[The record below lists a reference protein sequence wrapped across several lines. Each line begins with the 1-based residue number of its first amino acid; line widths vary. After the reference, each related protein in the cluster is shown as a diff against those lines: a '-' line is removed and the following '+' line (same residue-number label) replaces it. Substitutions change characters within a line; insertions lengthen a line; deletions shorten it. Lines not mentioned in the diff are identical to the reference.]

1 MLLFEENQSQQSIG
15 SSTMTSNANHE
26 DRDEVDFVVR
36 SSYGSTEKKS
46 PDLISHTNG
55 GLPHLIKE
63 ITSKDS
69 GGEKKKKAQEKIPI
83 KSPLERLPIFR
94 SHMKKATTEC
104 AQKEVRP
111 KLCKNGT
118 SIAARLLGNTY
129 NTATATA
136 KKRSSLKRSTPVS
149 RTTNTERFH
158 KCVDIGGFEE
168 AQYQS
173 IEGHHDRDIS
183 ARALRSL
190 TKGLGKLL
198 RRRTDS
204 VNISTPDP
212 EYKVSY
218 LGNVLTGWAKGE
230 GCVEKPMS
238 TLWRNY
244 VQHYKPEVVMRI
256 KVSSSG
262 LKATTKQH
270 GLTEYWSHRITH
282 CAAPENFPKVFC
294 WIYRHEGRKLK
305 HELRCHAV
313 LCSKESIARDISVT
327 LQNNLFKA
335 LKEFRQDK
343 ISRQNARLS
352 LANSVYDNPTIPRR
366 KMLLSVG
373 GNNYKPPLERSK
385 SAPKLM
391 AIEEDVGEEEGAA
404 NETETTDTRACCR
417 EDSLYPAMTLGKRK
431 CRRGHSIRRTGRRG
445 VSFKMPIMEENNN
458 DCTEEELY
466 GQMDTKN
473 SFKTSTNG
481 GGSDEDFDS
490 LLGNE
495 PLIGELMSLFEMKLR
510 PPPKTLSLSDL
521 LDADDADR
529 PATPVKMN
537 RSLDALDKYS
547 DSEDEGTC
555 FNQNDILAML
565 RKESVRCSSPDSQTN
580 ELYGALRQR
589 SGSALRLNE
598 SLRSHKLTPVAA
610 GESDEP
616 QHPGKKVA
624 LESPPAMLRLSTGL
638 VHLDSDEGSISSGC
652 ETASTVTAN
661 TDEMNAKN
669 TSVEDDV
676 VLLEPVGEKNSLE
689 ELPQAYRR
697 SVTFPPDL
705 KSLDPIDSDS
715 EFSDESGF
723 SDFQEN
729 SHKTRSKAIV
739 A

>member
-1 MLLFEENQSQQSIG
+1 MLLFEENQAQTIG
-15 SSTMTSNANHE
+15 SGTMTSNANHE
-26 DRDEVDFVVR
+26 DRDEVDFVR
-36 SSYGSTEKKS
+36 TYGSGEKKTTTDVIHHRS
-46 PDLISHTNG
+46 
-55 GLPHLIKE
+55 LPQLLKE
-63 ITSKDS
+63 ITAKDD
-69 GGEKKKKAQEKIPI
+69 GEKRKI
-83 KSPLERLPIFR
+83 KSPLERLPIFK
-94 SHMKKATTEC
+94 SHAKKGTQSC
-104 AQKEVRP
+104 VKDRP
-111 KLCKNGT
+111 KQKNGT

-129 NTATATA
+129 NTATATT
-136 KKRSSLKRSTPVS
+136 KKRSSLKRSQPVS

-158 KCVDIGGFEE
+158 KCVDVGGFEE
-168 AQYQS
+168 DTYSS
-173 IEGHHDRDIS
+173 IAGHADRDIS

-282 CAAPENFPKVFC
+282 CCAPENFPKVFC

-343 ISRQNARLS
+343 IARQNARLS

-366 KMLLSVG
+366 KMMLSVG
-373 GNNYKPPLERSK
+373 GNNYRPPLERSK

-391 AIEEDVGEEEGAA
+391 AIEEDIDEEENDNQTAA
-404 NETETTDTRACCR
+404 VEARPCCR
-417 EDSLYPAMTLGKRK
+417 EDSLYPAMTLGRRR

-445 VSFKMPIMEENNN
+445 MSIKAPILEENNN
-458 DCTEEELY
+458 DCTEEELN
-466 GQMDTKN
+466 GKMVDEAKVGLDTKN
-473 SFKTSTNG
+473 SFKSPNV
-481 GGSDEDFDS
+481 GSDEDFDN
-490 LLGNE
+490 LLGSE

-521 LDADDADR
+521 LDAEEVKASIS
-529 PATPVKMN
+529 PVPMN

-547 DSEDEGTC
+547 DSEDETS
-555 FNQNDILAML
+555 FFSQNDILAML
-565 RKESVRCSSPDSQTN
+565 RKESVSTRCSSQ
-580 ELYGALRQR
+580 
-589 SGSALRLNE
+589 
-598 SLRSHKLTPVAA
+598 SHKLTPVAA
-610 GESDEP
+610 GEPDEP
-616 QHPGKKVA
+616 HRGDKASPQRS
-624 LESPPAMLRLSTGL
+624 LESPPAMLRLPVGL
-638 VHLDSDEGSISSGC
+638 MQLDSDEGSISSGC

-661 TDEMNAKN
+661 TDESSKNA
-669 TSVEDDV
+669 SQEEDV
-676 VLLEPVGEKNSLE
+676 VILEPVGEKNSS
-689 ELPQAYRR
+689 AYRR
-697 SVTFPPDL
+697 SVSFPPDM
-705 KSLDPIDSDS
+705 KSLDAIDSDS

-729 SHKTRSKAIV
+729 SLKTRNKAIM

>member
-1 MLLFEENQSQQSIG
+1 MLLFEENPTQASIG
-15 SSTMTSNANHE
+15 SSTMNSNAKHD

-36 SSYGSTEKKS
+36 SSYGSTQKKT
-46 PDLISHTNG
+46 PDLLSNTDGI
-55 GLPHLIKE
+55 PHLLKE
-63 ITSKDS
+63 ITAKEI
-69 GGEKKKKAQEKIPI
+69 GEKKKKPQNEKI
-83 KSPLERLPIFR
+83 KSQLERLPIFR
-94 SHMKKATTEC
+94 NHTKKSTEC
-104 AQKEVRP
+104 MQKDAVRP
-111 KLCKNGT
+111 KLNKNGT

-129 NTATATA
+129 NTATSTA

-158 KCVDIGGFEE
+158 KCVDMGGFEE
-168 AQYQS
+168 AHYQT
-173 IEGHHDRDIS
+173 IGHHDRDLS

-244 VQHYKPEVVMRI
+244 VQHYKPEVVMKI

-270 GLTEYWSHRITH
+270 GLTEYWSNRITH

-343 ISRQNARLS
+343 LSRQNARLS
-352 LANSVYDNPTIPRR
+352 LANSVYENPTIPRR

-391 AIEEDVGEEEGAA
+391 AIEEDAGEEDGAA
-404 NETETTDTRACCR
+404 NETETTETRACCR

-458 DCTEEELY
+458 DFIEEELY
-466 GQMDTKN
+466 GEMDPDTKN
-473 SFKTSTNG
+473 SFKTPNT
-481 GGSDEDFDS
+481 GSDEDFDS

-510 PPPKTLSLSDL
+510 PPPKTMSLSDL
-521 LDADDADR
+521 LETNETNR
-529 PATPVKMN
+529 PITPVNVN

-547 DSEDEGTC
+547 DSEDEENC
-555 FNQNDILAML
+555 FNQSDILAML
-565 RKESVRCSSPDSQTN
+565 RKESANKRCASAESQTN

-598 SLRSHKLTPVAA
+598 SLSTHKLTPVAA

-616 QHPGKKVA
+616 HPDKKA
-624 LESPPAMLRLSTGL
+624 QLESPPAMLRLSSGM

-661 TDEMNAKN
+661 TDEMNTKN
-669 TSVEDDV
+669 SSIEDDV
-676 VLLEPVGEKNSLE
+676 VLLEPVGEKNSLDE
-689 ELPQAYRR
+689 HPAFRR
-697 SVTFPPDL
+697 SLTFPTNL
-705 KSLDPIDSDS
+705 KSHDQIDSDS

-729 SHKTRSKAIV
+729 THKTRSKAIV